1 MAQNKQESFWEKV
14 IDTMGQG
21 VVVVNSRGRILS
33 VNDAVE
39 EITGYRRGELIGQ
52 TCAILRSDACFGSDR
67 TAPGSYCELFQKGSI
82 KRCKCALVKKDGG
95 LVHILKNAAML
106 RDDDGQLV
114 GVETLTDISEMV
126 AKERVISR
134 LRREISR
141 EDSFQGMIGK
151 SPVMLQLF
159 SLISSAAPSDAPVI
173 IYGESGVGKELVAAA
188 IHRLGARRQGPFIKV
203 NSAALAESLLESE
216 LFGHVRGAFTG
227 AERSRAGR
235 FEAAHGGDIFLD
247 EVGDLPLSTQAKLLR
262 VLQEKVIE
270 RVGDHRPIPVNV
282 RIMSATNQDLG
293 RLMAEGRFRED
304 LFYRINVI
312 PIHIPPLRE
321 RREDIPLLVE
331 AFIERNRLKTKKPI
345 TGISKEALE
354 LLLAYQWPGN
364 VRELINVIDYAFVL
378 CHEKDI
384 LPAHLPDLLNHQ
396 VIPRPRAKR
405 QALPASPAKDKEAL
419 LEAMLKAGG
428 NKSEAARILGVSRV
442 TLWKWLRHHQLA
454 GDERTNFPKEE
465 RTATRTAGVPA
476 FPGDKG

>member
-1 MAQNKQESFWEKV
+1 MVQDRQEAFWEKV
-14 IDTMGQG
+14 IETMGQG

-33 VNDAVE
+33 VNDAVA
-39 EITGYRRGELIGQ
+39 EITGYRRDELIGQ
-52 TCAILRSDACFGSDR
+52 TCAILRSDACFSSANS
-67 TAPGSYCELFQKGSI
+67 APGSYCELFQKGSV
-82 KRCKCALVKKDGG
+82 KRCKCALVKKDGS
-95 LVHILKNAAML
+95 LVHILKNAVIL
-106 RDDDGQLV
+106 QDDNSQLV

-141 EDSFQGMIGK
+141 EDSFQGMVGK
-151 SPVMLQLF
+151 SPPMLQLF
-159 SLISSAAPSDAPVI
+159 SLISSAAQSEAPVI

-188 IHRLGARRQGPFIKV
+188 IHRLGGRHQGPFIKV

-227 AERSRAGR
+227 AERTRAGR

-247 EVGDLPLSTQAKLLR
+247 EVGDLPLPTQAKLLR

-270 RVGDHRPIPVNV
+270 KVGDHRPIPVNV
-282 RIMSATNQDLG
+282 RIISATNQDLG
-293 RLMAEGRFRED
+293 RLMAESRFRED

-312 PIHIPPLRE
+312 PIHIPPLRQ
-321 RREDIPLLVE
+321 RPEDIPLLVE
-331 AFIERNRLKTKKPI
+331 AFIERNRLKTRKPI
-345 TGISKEALE
+345 SGISKEALE

-384 LPAHLPDLLNHQ
+384 LPEHLPNLLNHQ
-396 VIPRPRAKR
+396 MNSRASGGRK
-405 QALPASPAKDKEAL
+405 ALPASPAKDKEAL
-419 LEAMLKAGG
+419 LEAMQQAGG

-442 TLWKWLRHHQLA
+442 TLWKWLKYHQLT
-454 GDERTNFPKEE
+454 GD
-465 RTATRTAGVPA
+465 AASA
-476 FPGDKG
+476 FPRVARRRRQSEETRNFAGIKD